1 MLPYFEIV
9 LPSMPL
15 ASAEFIA
22 LCRSQL
28 LVFSQALRAT
38 STVIYLAQPTADSG
52 DLSLVPLLAYPDSE
66 VGQRPADRAMAAPG
80 QGDPAGEEG
89 GDRWG
94 ARDFTME
101 AESPSFLPWAAGPAP
116 LMLPLIHEGAALGLI
131 VSHRLSPPWEPADQQ
146 RGEAIARTL
155 ALAWVLDQRGQWLQQ
170 QLYQQHR
177 QQLNQ
182 SETFHDLLHQFRNP
196 LTALQTFGKL
206 LVKRLPG
213 DDPNQTLAT
222 GIVRESQRL
231 EGLAEQ
237 FDHTLEQGDERLTA
251 PAGVPSLTQL
261 VLPAAAEPGG
271 DSPLGH
277 TLQVHPDRISAVA
290 APLVPA
296 IQAIAQDRGLQLWT
310 DLPEDLPPVWMDRA
324 ALGEV
329 LSNLLDNALKY
340 APAGSLIG
348 LRGGLEQWWQG
359 QPCQGIAVGDTGPGI
374 PLADQAQVFDRHYR
388 GVQSQGSIAGTGL
401 GLAIAQ
407 ELVTAMGGRLTLA
420 SPAPLG
426 QWWPTPPPGASQ
438 GFGQGPGTVFTVW
451 LPVASD
457 ARPG

>member
-1 MLPYFEIV
+1 
-9 LPSMPL
+9 MPF

-28 LVFSQALRAT
+28 LVLNQVLRAT
-38 STVIYLAQPTADSG
+38 STVLYLAQPTADSG
-52 DLSLVPLLAYPDSE
+52 DLSLVPLLACPDSDI
-66 VGQRPADRAMAAPG
+66 GLRPGDRAMAAPG
-80 QGDPAGEEG
+80 QVDLAGEEG
-89 GDRWG
+89 GDRGG
-94 ARDFTME
+94 AKHFTM
-101 AESPSFLPWAAGPAP
+101 AADPPAFLPWSAGPAP

-131 VSHRLSPPWEPADQQ
+131 VSHRLSPPWDAADQQ
-146 RGEAIARTL
+146 RGEEIARTL

-231 EGLAEQ
+231 EGLAVQ
-237 FDHTLEQGDERLTA
+237 FDHTLEQGDERLAA
-251 PAGVPSLTQL
+251 PAGVPSLSQL
-261 VLPAAAEPGG
+261 VLPAAAEPGE
-271 DSPLGH
+271 DPPLGSA
-277 TLQVHPDRISAVA
+277 LQVQPDRISVVA

-310 DLPEDLPPVWMDRA
+310 DLPEDLPPVWLDRA

-340 APAGSLIG
+340 APAGALIG
-348 LRGGLEQWWQG
+348 LRGGLEDWWQG
-359 QPCQGIAVGDTGPGI
+359 QPVQGIAVGDTGPGI
-374 PLADQAQVFDRHYR
+374 PLADQARIFDRHYR
-388 GVQSQGSIAGTGL
+388 GVQSQGTIAGTGL

-407 ELVTAMGGRLTLA
+407 ELVTAMGGRLTLV
-420 SPAPLG
+420 SPARLEE
-426 QWWPTPPPGASQ
+426 WWSAPPQGASQ

>member
-1 MLPYFEIV
+1 
-9 LPSMPL
+9 MPF

-28 LVFSQALRAT
+28 LVLNQVLRAT
-38 STVIYLAQPTADSG
+38 STVLYLAQPTADSG
-52 DLSLVPLLAYPDSE
+52 DLSLVPLLACPDSE
-66 VGQRPADRAMAAPG
+66 IEPRPGDRAMAAPG
-80 QGDPAGEEG
+80 QVDLAKEEA
-89 GDRWG
+89 GDRGG
-94 ARDFTME
+94 AKHFTM
-101 AESPSFLPWAAGPAP
+101 AADPPAFLPWSAGPAP

-131 VSHRLSPPWEPADQQ
+131 VSHRLSPPWDAADQQ
-146 RGEAIARTL
+146 RGEEIARTL

-237 FDHTLEQGDERLTA
+237 FDHTLEQGDERLAA
-251 PAGVPSLTQL
+251 PAGVPSLSQL

-271 DSPLGH
+271 DPPLGSA
-277 TLQVHPDRISAVA
+277 LQVQPDRISVVA

-310 DLPEDLPPVWMDRA
+310 DLPEDLPPVWLDRA

-340 APAGSLIG
+340 APAGALIG
-348 LRGGLEQWWQG
+348 LRGGLEDWWQG
-359 QPCQGIAVGDTGPGI
+359 QPVQGIAVGDTGPGI
-374 PLADQAQVFDRHYR
+374 PLADQARIFDRHYR
-388 GVQSQGSIAGTGL
+388 GVQSQGTIAGTGL

-407 ELVTAMGGRLTLA
+407 ELVTAMGGRLTLV
-420 SPAPLG
+420 SPARLEE
-426 QWWPTPPPGASQ
+426 WWSAPPQGASQ